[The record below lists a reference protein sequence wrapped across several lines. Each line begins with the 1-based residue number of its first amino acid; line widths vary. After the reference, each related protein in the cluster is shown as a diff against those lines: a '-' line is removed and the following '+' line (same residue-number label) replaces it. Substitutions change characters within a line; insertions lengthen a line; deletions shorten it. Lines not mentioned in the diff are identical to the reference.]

1 MRAAVATFAT
11 DSPAGRARSRYLPG
25 GPPDFSQGGPAGSRA
40 SARINTLGV
49 KKNSCR
55 PVRPRIQ
62 PPLRARRLGQDE
74 GERDSL
80 GQLSE
85 CFSKLA
91 GFMLAGRPRLHSRHT
106 TAIQAKI
113 QPQLGFIENRSRV
126 RSVSS
131 APCLTLLKETA
142 VGKQKTRDCDTYLC
156 RRIAVVTTPFSRDSP
171 GWRQGRPA

>member
-1 MRAAVATFAT
+1 MRTAVATFAT
-11 DSPAGRARSRYLPG
+11 DSPTGRPGSRYLPG
-25 GPPDFSQGGPAGSRA
+25 GPRESSQGGPIGSRS
-40 SARINTLGV
+40 SARKDTSEV

-55 PVRPRIQ
+55 PVRPRVQ
-62 PPLRARRLGQDE
+62 PLLRARRLAQDE

-85 CFSKLA
+85 CFSKRQA
-91 GFMLAGRPRLHSRHT
+91 GFMLACRPRLHSRHT

-142 VGKQKTRDCDTYLC
+142 VGKQKTRD
-156 RRIAVVTTPFSRDSP
+156 
-171 GWRQGRPA
+171 